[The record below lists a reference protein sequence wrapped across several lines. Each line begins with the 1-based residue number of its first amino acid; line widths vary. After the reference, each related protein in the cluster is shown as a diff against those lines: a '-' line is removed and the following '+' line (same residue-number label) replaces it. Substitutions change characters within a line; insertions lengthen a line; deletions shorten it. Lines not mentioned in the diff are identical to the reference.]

1 MDLYVF
7 AAVLVGAA
15 CHAGWNT
22 VVKLRLD
29 PLSAISGLAIAAGIA
44 SVPLVLIF
52 GVPLAASWPYLAA
65 SVALH
70 IVYNAALSEAYRAG
84 DLGQVYPIARGA
96 APVMTALVGALWLGE
111 LLGLYGWLGVLVI
124 TSGILLVSLRG
135 GRALETDKRAVGF
148 ALLTAVTITAYSIA
162 DGLGGRNSGS
172 PHAYTAMLFL
182 LDGIVMAIY
191 GSWRLGPALTQAF
204 RINWPIM
211 FLGGVLSIAS
221 YWIAIWAMTVAPI
234 GLVAALRETSVIF
247 GALFAVVLL
256 KEPVR
261 PIRVAAACLVV
272 AGAIF
277 IRLH

>member
-1 MDLYVF
+1 MEPFVF

-22 VVKLRLD
+22 VVKLKLD
-29 PLSAISGLAIAAGIA
+29 PLSAISGLAVAAGIA
-44 SVPLVLIF
+44 SIPLVIIF
-52 GVPLAASWPYLAA
+52 GLPLAESWPYLAA

-96 APVMTALVGALWLGE
+96 APVMTALIGMLWLGE
-111 LLGLYGWLGVLVI
+111 VLGVYGWLGVLII
-124 TSGILLVSLRG
+124 TSGILLLSLRG
-135 GRALETDKRAVGF
+135 GRALDSDKRAVGF
-148 ALLTAVTITAYSIA
+148 ALLTAVTITAYSLA
-162 DGLGGRNSGS
+162 DGLGGRHSGS
-172 PHAYTAMLFL
+172 PHAYTALLFL
-182 LDGIVMAIY
+182 LDGIAMAIY
-191 GSWRLGPALTQAF
+191 GFWRQGPRLVQAF
-204 RINWPIM
+204 RSNWPTM

-247 GALFAVVLL
+247 GAVFAVLLL
-256 KEPVR
+256 KEPIKPVR
-261 PIRVAAACLVV
+261 VIAACLVV

>member
-1 MDLYVF
+1 MEPFVF

-15 CHAGWNT
+15 CHAGWNI

-44 SVPLVLIF
+44 SIPLVIIF

-96 APVMTALVGALWLGE
+96 APVMTALIGAVWLGE
-111 LLGLYGWLGVLVI
+111 VLGLYGWLGVLVI
-124 TSGILLVSLRG
+124 TSGILLLSLRG
-135 GRALETDKRAVGF
+135 GRALESDRRAVGF
-148 ALLTAVTITAYSIA
+148 ALLTALTISAYSIA
-162 DGLGGRNSGS
+162 DGLGGRSSGS
-172 PHAYTAMLFL
+172 PHAYTAWLFF
-182 LDGIVMAIY
+182 LDGIAMAIY
-191 GSWRLGPALTQAF
+191 GGWRQGPKLVQAF
-204 RINWPIM
+204 RVNWPTM
-211 FLGGVLSIAS
+211 FFGGVLSIAS
-221 YWIAIWAMTVAPI
+221 YWIAIWAMSVAPI

-247 GALFAVVLL
+247 GAVFAVLLL
-256 KEPVR
+256 KEPIKPVR
-261 PIRVAAACLVV
+261 VVAACLVV